1 MVVFFLQHL
10 TVSAQA
16 RVDLAG
22 LGHLLFFQVLEH
34 HTEDAAQGPGILAGT
49 VRLVGRQL
57 QMLVD
62 GALLVVVQAGVH
74 GLRHGQGVDIGRLQL
89 DAAALGGGAQET
101 HIKGVDVVAHK
112 DAVSRKFEEGFQRF
126 LFAGSIRHHFVGDAG
141 QLGDLGGDGLAGLDK
156 GIKFLHHFA
165 VFHDDG
171 TDLGHILHA
180 GVKACGLG
188 IKDAELPV

>member
-1 MVVFFLQHL
+1 M
-10 TVSAQA
+10 
-16 RVDLAG
+16 
-22 LGHLLFFQVLEH
+22 
-34 HTEDAAQGPGILAGT
+34 
-49 VRLVGRQL
+49 
-57 QMLVD
+57 
-62 GALLVVVQAGVH
+62 
-74 GLRHGQGVDIGRLQL
+74 
-89 DAAALGGGAQET
+89 
-101 HIKGVDVVAHK
+101 DVVAHK
-112 DAVSRKFEEGFQRF
+112 DAISRKFEEGFQRF
-126 LFAGSIRHHFVGDAG
+126 LFAGGIRHHFVGDAG